1 MDFTNFFRKPVK
13 RASSVISKSTKSILR
28 RMSLKIGLTRDL
40 KRKSHYNCQHSVK
53 IIRKH
58 AQGICNPKTQGESPI
73 TKKPRKRR
81 ILSFLERLIPRKN
94 NKRKR
99 HHSRIDGSSMTPQDF
114 VQKRAK
120 YSELLNNSHTRRRYH
135 TEILID
141 EEIPGKL
148 QPRFFEQARYKPEL
162 KAIKLRNF
170 RPSQQLPMTQGQK
183 ILGGNIVD
191 SCHFAIK
198 KYVPQQSNFLGPRHS
213 DIADEAKLGIPL
225 NACKRTEYEV
235 KQESSVIRNNVT
247 YPRFENR
254 VRKLQPTDEADH
266 MIQYQAAQEKPKK
279 ATELLDMK
287 QQSPLWKPQTSLER
301 AIAQMISPQEI
312 EMQKALLATYEK
324 RQGRKKEVGYS
335 EGCSRMYEEAA
346 FNEAINWDNFV
357 GRSYTVK
364 NSRKSQRKATFMDT
378 ESSKDRDIQAIDGSW
393 RSDNSR
399 QLPRTQGH
407 RTRSHSRGNV
417 RSSGYYSFKA
427 H

>member
-13 RASSVISKSTKSILR
+13 RASSVISKSTKIILR

-40 KRKSHYNCQHSVK
+40 KRKRHYNCQHSVK
-53 IIRKH
+53 SIRKH
-58 AQGICNPKTQGESPI
+58 AQGTCNPKTQGECPT

-81 ILSFLERLIPRKN
+81 IFGLLERLIPRKN

-99 HHSRIDGSSMTPQDF
+99 HHFTIDGSSMTPQDF
-114 VQKRAK
+114 VKKRAK
-120 YSELLNNSHTRRRYH
+120 YFELLNNPLTRRRYH

-141 EEIPGKL
+141 EEIPEEL
-148 QPRFFEQARYKPEL
+148 QPRFFQQARYKPEFR
-162 KAIKLRNF
+162 ASKLRNS
-170 RPSQQLPMTQGQK
+170 RPSQQLPMTQGQN
-183 ILGGNIVD
+183 ILGGNIVE

-213 DIADEAKLGIPL
+213 DIADEAKQGMPL

-235 KQESSVIRNNVT
+235 KQKGMVIRNNVT
-247 YPRFENR
+247 HPRFENR
-254 VRKLQPTDEADH
+254 VRKLQPTDEDDH

-279 ATELLDMK
+279 ATELLDMT

-301 AIAQMISPQEI
+301 AIAQLISPQEI

-346 FNEAINWDNFV
+346 FNEAVNWDNFV

-364 NSRKSQRKATFMDT
+364 SSPKSQRKATFMDT

-417 RSSGYYSFKA
+417 RSSGHYSFKA